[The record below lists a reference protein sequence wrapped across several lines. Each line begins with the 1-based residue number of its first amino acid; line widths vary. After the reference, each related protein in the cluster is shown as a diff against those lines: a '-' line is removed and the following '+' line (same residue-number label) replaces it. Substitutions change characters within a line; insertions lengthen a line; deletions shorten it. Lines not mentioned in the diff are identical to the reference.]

1 METIIGTPRE
11 FIIIERDALNELKNE
26 IESLKNISS
35 IFTNGKA
42 NGIEFVLNWIKEKNI
57 YNKDFQYKH

>member
-1 METIIGTPRE
+1 METVIGTPRE
-11 FIIIERDALNELKNE
+11 FIIIEREALNDLKNE